1 MEQNRLFA
9 IDDLSKESDAE
20 KKATLQQQIAQLE
33 ADIKSEGVKKAAA
46 EKERDRL
53 KEAKENSDKLAEIA
67 DQIANAKEETDS
79 IIQDLQDGVD
89 DL

>member
-89 DL
+89 GL